1 MLRSRTAVFVVVVSL
16 LTMPAL
22 VWAQATGSSAAPS
35 GCAAGPTPQMTPFD
49 TAKVADLVGAY
60 DLLMFDTTSI
70 RGIARQHAGKMAL
83 WMQDSV
89 PRRRGTMAR
98 KAQKQFLV
106 GMFDAAPPDTG
117 EMWKRM
123 ASRAAESPGAIWSD
137 GFIRL
142 GDFGAKAGISLYVR
156 SVSPGEL
163 RGIWSSNPGIGIVVD
178 YTGPREPDEAGYF
191 CAKRSK

>member
-1 MLRSRTAVFVVVVSL
+1 MLRSRTAVFVVVASL
-16 LTMPAL
+16 LSAPML
-22 VWAQATGSSAAPS
+22 LKAQGTGSSATP
-35 GCAAGPTPQMTPFD
+35 GCAAGPSPHMTVFD
-49 TAKVADLVGAY
+49 TSKVADLVGAY
-60 DLLMFDTTSI
+60 DVVMLDTTSI
-70 RGIARQHAGKMAL
+70 RGIARQHTGKLAL

-106 GMFDAAPPDTG
+106 GMFDAALPDTG
-117 EMWKRM
+117 EMWTRM
-123 ASRAAESPGAIWSD
+123 ASRTSESPGAIWSD

-142 GDFGAKAGISLYVR
+142 GDFGAKNGISLYPQ
-156 SVSPGEL
+156 SVSPGEI

-178 YTGPREPDEAGYF
+178 FTGPREPDEAGYF